1 MHYTIKL
8 FTFLFKGKQF
18 LKEKSGN
25 LICDACNAKTA
36 PRCFKC
42 NLIFAPGESYKKLNE
57 STFYHNQCFNC
68 CGPCRKPIAAEFYD
82 MEDGKFICVEC
93 YDKYGSDY
101 DKYSGASSDD
111 VYNAPPPPLP
121 TSAAPPTQNKFSR
134 LEDPNN
140 LIEDFNSKMNMA
152 GSAQPPSR
160 YNPYAESLPAVQR
173 EPQVR
178 RPTPPRPEPEASI
191 NENICAKCGLSLVGT
206 FTVYNEKKYQ

>member
-1 MHYTIKL
+1 MQIIVLKKQL
-8 FTFLFKGKQF
+8 NKGKQF

-42 NLIFAPGESYKKLNE
+42 SQIFAPGESYKKLNE
-57 STFYHNQCFNC
+57 STFYHNQCFKC

-82 MEDGKFICVEC
+82 MDDGKFICVDC

-101 DKYSGASSDD
+101 DKYTGAPSDD

-121 TSAAPPTQNKFSR
+121 TSAAPSTQNKFSR

-140 LIEDFNSKMNMA
+140 LIEDFNTKMNMA
-152 GSAQPPSR
+152 GPAQPPSR

-178 RPTPPRPEPEASI
+178 RPTPPRPEPEASA